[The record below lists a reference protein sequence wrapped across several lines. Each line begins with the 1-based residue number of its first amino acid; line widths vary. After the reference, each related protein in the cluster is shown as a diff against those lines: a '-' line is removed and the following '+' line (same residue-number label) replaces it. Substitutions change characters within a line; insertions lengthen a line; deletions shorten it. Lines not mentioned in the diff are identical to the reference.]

1 MTDIDKLMDELVRGL
16 RGRPILEVVT
26 AAQQIENRVRDLDLR
41 EALMTYAADRREEPS
56 RRVVAALHRL
66 FASQR
71 RDGTSI
77 PGACLHAD

>member
-1 MTDIDKLMDELVRGL
+1 MTDIDKLMDEPDRGL
-16 RGRPILEVVT
+16 RGQPILEVVT
-26 AAQQIENRVRDLDLR
+26 AARQIENRVRDLDLH

-71 RDGTSI
+71 RGGTSI